1 MTNSAKRTEAF
12 LKEKDPRD
20 EKGGNDAHIGPA
32 LSKKLNPESTNHIP
46 LRVATVS
53 SIFPES
59 YESDSRT
66 TGHKMVLRWARLLL
80 AKTNFG

>member
-1 MTNSAKRTEAF
+1 MTNSANRTEAF

-32 LSKKLNPESTNHIP
+32 LPQKLNPEPTNHIP
-46 LRVATVS
+46 LRVVTVS

-59 YESDSRT
+59 YQSD
-66 TGHKMVLRWARLLL
+66 TGHKKVLRGAQLLL
-80 AKTNFG
+80 AKMSFG